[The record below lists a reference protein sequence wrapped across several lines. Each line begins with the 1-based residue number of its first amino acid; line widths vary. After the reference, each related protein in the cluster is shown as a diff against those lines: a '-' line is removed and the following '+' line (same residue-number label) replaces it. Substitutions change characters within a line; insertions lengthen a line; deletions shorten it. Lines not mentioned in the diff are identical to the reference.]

1 VLTTLNLCDA
11 LGLTGLTISSDNNC
25 LQITGEVKYEF
36 VWGDYRNEETVA
48 TVGGGYDPFK
58 IPDND
63 AEADGRDQDW
73 NSKVEAYLTFVGTAD
88 TDVGPAKAVIKL
100 KDVQERRVRNE
111 NNLGHNN
118 VTDAS
123 FAVFT
128 APAVNPPA
136 LPIPGTVTGDGPDGM
151 FGTADDTMR
160 SPGVDG
166 KLGTADDVVRTRGG
180 AISGPASDPTAVPAT
195 AVVVNAGA
203 DGVAGNDDDLVRLA
217 GPNAIQ
223 GDADDVFVTRRGAID
238 DYNNTTGVA
247 GDDTGGPKF
256 DEAYVAIGGATV
268 LSAGKKGSIMN
279 LNDDA
284 PFNWLG
290 LFQSEKVDT
299 GVKWSKDLI
308 KDGGHVIQLVH
319 DFGNGLSGGVGLEQL
334 DAVGAKAGT
343 AVGVLAY
350 AGEKVTAHVTV
361 AAAGILDG
369 TVENYGIHAGI
380 TGTFNILKVRGAV
393 AADNTG
399 YWNALASA
407 EATFDMFK
415 LAWSGEAN
423 RGTAAAVTDFGVGA
437 SAGITVTDGVTI
449 NLGGRYYQDNDAGMP
464 DGWQVAAQV
473 VAAVTETLTVTGE
486 IGVFG
491 VTPGTPLVDGTS
503 STDIYGKLQLAWAPG
518 GGFTSSIAGEVHQNG
533 AYKATFK
540 AGKVIN

>member
-1 VLTTLNLCDA
+1 MKIRSLLLGSIAAAGLTTGAFAADPVQVLTTLNLCDA

-36 VWGDYRNEETVA
+36 VWGDYRGEEVIITS
-48 TVGGGYDPFK
+48 GGGYGTFT
-58 IPDND
+58 IPNND
-63 AEADGRDQDW
+63 SHVLGARDQDW

-88 TDVGPAKAVIKL
+88 TDVGPAKAVIKI

-111 NNLGHNN
+111 NNLGTNN
-118 VTDAS
+118 LANATTGTGLTS
-123 FAVFT
+123 F
-128 APAVNPPA
+128 
-136 LPIPGTVTGDGPDGM
+136 
-151 FGTADDTMR
+151 
-160 SPGVDG
+160 
-166 KLGTADDVVRTRGG
+166 
-180 AISGPASDPTAVPAT
+180 
-195 AVVVNAGA
+195 GA
-203 DGVAGNDDDLVRLA
+203 DGIAGGTGINADFEVLPGANGTYETLVGTPALATGAPNPQGDDVPFGGTVGVAAPNGQFPFNDD
-217 GPNAIQ
+217 
-223 GDADDVFVTRRGAID
+223 F
-238 DYNNTTGVA
+238 NNTTGVA

-369 TVENYGIHAGI
+369 VVENYGIHAGI

-423 RGTAAAVTDFGVGA
+423 RGTAGGVTDFGVGA

-449 NLGGRYYQDNDAGMP
+449 NLGGRYYQDNDAAMI

-491 VTPGTPLVDGTS
+491 VSPGTPLVDGTS